1 MLAHLS
7 SPTASDRL
15 ENGTVR
21 GGEFAGGGPG
31 RRKPAMDEVGCVVDS
46 NMCFLT
52 L

>member
-15 ENGTVR
+15 ENGAVR
-21 GGEFAGGGPG
+21 GGEFAGEGPG
-31 RRKPAMDEVGCVVDS
+31 RRNPAMEEVGCVVDS
-46 NMCFLT
+46 KMVFLT

>member
-15 ENGTVR
+15 ENEVR
-21 GGEFAGGGPG
+21 GGEFAGEGPG
-31 RRKPAMDEVGCVVDS
+31 RRNPAMEEVGCVVDS
-46 NMCFLT
+46 KMVFLT